1 MLPGDLV
8 QQLKSENDH
17 LQVQLEDLN
26 YMIEAREE
34 ELTLLRKTAAHAVQ
48 LQSRLDQNLF
58 ELEQMQ
64 LRIGEEQQE
73 AKSANKREASLEEEM
88 IQSLK
93 MEKEYY
99 DIRDRFNSTKTAL
112 ADINSQMAE
121 AVALYREVA
130 ELKSKLAEMESNL
143 EIAALDNRFLK
154 EELVKY
160 REETAYDAASNG

>member
-1 MLPGDLV
+1 
-8 QQLKSENDH
+8 
-17 LQVQLEDLN
+17 
-26 YMIEAREE
+26 
-34 ELTLLRKTAAHAVQ
+34 
-48 LQSRLDQNLF
+48 
-58 ELEQMQ
+58 
-64 LRIGEEQQE
+64 
-73 AKSANKREASLEEEM
+73 M
-88 IQSLK
+88 IQSLQ

-160 REETAYDAASNG
+160 REETAYDAASPG